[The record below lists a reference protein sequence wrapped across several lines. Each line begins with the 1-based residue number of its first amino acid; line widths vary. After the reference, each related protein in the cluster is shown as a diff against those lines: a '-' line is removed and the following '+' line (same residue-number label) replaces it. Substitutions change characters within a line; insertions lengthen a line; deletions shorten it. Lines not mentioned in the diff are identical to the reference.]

1 MNKNGTIRDKYL
13 YFGLDSGASETIAN
27 VDCTGTQALSA
38 LDTTNFDNPTPDG
51 VNFIANGG
59 MKVTILAAFDGDA
72 NDMVFGSGYGT
83 VVAGQT
89 VDISKACTYHATT
102 GVITITKVA
111 TDAVDGFTGDQNT
124 AGHNDFIITQQKP
137 YLAGNAY
144 VYNSRY
150 LQGMHYQTATTTEI
164 HFQGKTGDVGATS
177 DVDTITVTHGS
188 QKHKEFARDLLDVI
202 ADDNKVNGM
211 VIVCDDMPTVAST
224 VLTTANASVIASVA
238 QTATAS

>member
-13 YFGLDSGASETIAN
+13 YFGLDSAASEAFAN
-27 VDCTGTQALSA
+27 TDCSGAVTLTLNTS
-38 LDTTNFDNPTPDG
+38 NFDNPTPDG

-59 MKVTILAAFDGDA
+59 MKVE
-72 NDMVFGSGYGT
+72 
-83 VVAGQT
+83 VVAHANHSFGTSYANVDTSAGVT
-89 VDISKACTYHATT
+89 VDISRSCTYHATS
-102 GVITITKVA
+102 GAISITLVA
-111 TDAVDGFTGDQNT
+111 TDAVDGFTGDTST
-124 AGHNDFIITQQKP
+124 ANNNDFTVTQLKP
-137 YLAGNAY
+137 YLAGNGF

-150 LQGMHYQTATTTEI
+150 LQGMHYQTATTTEL

-188 QKHKEFARDLLDVI
+188 QKHKEFMRDLLDVI

-211 VIVCDDMPTVAST
+211 VVVCDDMPADGTT
-224 VLTTANASVIASVA
+224 VLTAQNASVIASVA